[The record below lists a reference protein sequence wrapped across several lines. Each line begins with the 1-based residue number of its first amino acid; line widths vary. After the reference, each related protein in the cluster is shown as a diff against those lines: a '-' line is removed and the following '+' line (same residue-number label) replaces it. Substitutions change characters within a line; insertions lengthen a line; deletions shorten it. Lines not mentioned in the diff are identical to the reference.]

1 MELNKVIEIG
11 ILFDFYKELL
21 TEKQREAVNLYYYED
36 YSLGEISENLEIS
49 RQGVYDTLKR
59 AEKILQDYEKKL
71 NLVEKFN
78 KRNKLMENLYE
89 KVVDI
94 KEEIKVDNNFNG
106 LVPKIENLEE
116 ICRELLR

>member
-1 MELNKVIEIG
+1 MELNKVIEMG

-78 KRNKLMENLYE
+78 KRNKLMESLYK

-94 KEEIKVDNNFNG
+94 KEEVKVDNNFNC